1 MYAEA
6 VTRGGAPTAGSADNA
21 VNLVRTRAGMAPLSG
36 VTSDQVMDEKYAEL
50 AMEWGIRYYD
60 MIRLENTAALSY
72 DGRTFTMAKK
82 YFPYPL
88 GQLDKSFLL
97 KEYADTHPDH

>member
-1 MYAEA
+1 MKACA
-6 VTRGGAPTAGSADNA
+6 ASGCAASAGTADQA
-21 VNLVRTRAGMAPLSG
+21 VNLVRARAGLTPLSG

-50 AMEWGIRYYD
+50 AMEWGIRFYD

-82 YFPYPL
+82 YLPYPL
-88 GQLDKSFLL
+88 AQLDKSFLL
-97 KEYADTHPDH
+97 KEYFATHPDH